1 MGKDSG
7 RAPGPVVRL
16 AGVSLNWGRDILK
29 EVSWE
34 VRRGQH
40 WVVMGRNGAGKTL
53 LLEVLAGYTWP
64 SQGQVSVL
72 GERYGAVD
80 LRSLRR
86 ELGWVSAALR
96 EKIPGRE
103 SVLKVVLSGL
113 YATFGLYETPPL
125 EAVSRA
131 KTLLSSIGLDPL
143 IEQPFA
149 QLSQGQQQRA
159 LLARSLIRRPAL
171 LLLDEPCA
179 GLDLAGSEK
188 YLDLVRRL
196 AQTPGGPTLIMVTHR
211 VSEIVAGFTHALLLH
226 QGRVLASGALDK
238 VLTDTLLS
246 QTLET
251 PVRVSRQSGRWT
263 AVPESPENE
272 AAETIAWG

>member
-1 MGKDSG
+1 MGADGG
-7 RAPGPVVRL
+7 RPSGPVVRL
-16 AGVSLNWGRDILK
+16 DGVNLNWGRDILK
-29 EVSWE
+29 EVTWE

-53 LLEVLAGYTWP
+53 LLEVLAGYIWP
-64 SQGQVSVL
+64 NQGQVSVL

-96 EKIPGRE
+96 DKIPGRDP
-103 SVLKVVLSGL
+103 VLKVVLSGL
-113 YATFGLYETPPL
+113 YATFGLYETPPP

-131 KTLLSSIGLDPL
+131 KALLTSMGLDPL
-143 IEQPFA
+143 AEQPFA

-159 LLARSLIRRPAL
+159 LLARGLIRRPAL

-179 GLDLAGSEK
+179 GLDLAGAEK
-188 YLDLVRRL
+188 YLSLIRRL
-196 AQTPGGPTLIMVTHR
+196 ARTPHGTTLIMVTHR
-211 VSEIVAGFTHALLLH
+211 VSEIVAGFTHALLLS

-238 VLTDTLLS
+238 VMTDPLLS

-251 PVRVSRQSGRWT
+251 PVRVSHEDGRWT
-263 AVPESPENE
+263 AAPDGPADE
-272 AAETIAWG
+272 ASGIISWG